1 MLRVSHRR
9 ARLSVAFV
17 LVFAAGSVAGGAAHA
32 APLHLLAQAAG
43 ADEAE
48 ADGLIAHG
56 VELREHGKDDE
67 ALAVFKKA
75 LAKSPSPR
83 ARAQVGLAEQALGL
97 WIVAE
102 SDLVIALGAVDDAWI
117 AKNRGALEGALAT
130 VRRRLGSL
138 EVRGTEGAEIMLDG
152 VRLGILPSPG
162 PFRVEAG
169 RRTLEI
175 RAKGF
180 HSTTRTLE
188 VPAGGVSRETVTLV
202 ALTPDQVEGAARGG
216 PSGAGRGG
224 EPGSGQRLAGW
235 VFTGT
240 GAALLI
246 TGGVGLL
253 VRKGIVDD
261 YNTACPGLG
270 VGQPADCDS
279 RIESAKTWLTVSI
292 ITLVGGGIF
301 TLGGLSLV
309 ALAPRRDASAASGV
323 RVGCAPSAV
332 GLGAAAL
339 TCSGSF

>member
-1 MLRVSHRR
+1 MLVL
-9 ARLSVAFV
+9 AACVA
-17 LVFAAGSVAGGAAHA
+17 APRNAHA
-32 APLHLLAQAAG
+32 APPLLVPAQARG
-43 ADEAE
+43 PEDADA
-48 ADGLIAHG
+48 LIARG

-75 LAKSPSPR
+75 LATSPSPR

-97 WIVAE
+97 WIAAE
-102 SDLVIALGAVDDAWI
+102 SDLVLALGAVDDAWI

-138 EVRGTEGAEIMLDG
+138 EVRGTDGAEVVLDG
-152 VRLGILPSPG
+152 VRLGVLPVTA

-188 VPAGGVSRETVTLV
+188 VPAGGVSRETVSLV
-202 ALTPDQVEGAARGG
+202 ALTPDPVAATTGPGAAG
-216 PSGAGRGG
+216 SNDTGRGG
-224 EPGSGQRLAGW
+224 DPGSGQRLLGW

-240 GAALLI
+240 GAALVI

-261 YNTACPGLG
+261 YNIRCPGLG

-279 RIESAKTWLTVSI
+279 KIESARTWLTVSI
-292 ITLVGGGIF
+292 LTLVGGGIF
-301 TLGGLSLV
+301 AIGGLTLV
-309 ALAPRRDASAASGV
+309 ALAPRREASAAGRV
-323 RVGCAPSAV
+323 RVGCAPSAM
-332 GLGAAAL
+332 GGGAAV